1 MVLKPLTKSDMK
13 TKHLILSMITVA
25 LVVVAC
31 NKETNYGPGPASL
44 SPLRQIF
51 ENNIAAATQSFNV
64 NASTGG
70 TVQGADGTTVVFVP
84 NAFRYA
90 DGTVVTGNVQVEL
103 VEALTIADML
113 FLNKQAVGNDNGT
126 LKPLTSGGQI
136 RLTASQ
142 AGQPVKLAPGGSY
155 VQIPSANPDPQMELF
170 SGTVDADGTIIWD
183 PFDGGGNLVI
193 DSGAYAFPNDSLGWI
208 NCDYFGNWGGPL
220 TTITVTVPQVHN
232 DQNTIV
238 WVVFPSINSITNI
251 GGYDAGPST
260 FATGTSYAAPVG
272 MGVTLVSLALING
285 DYYSSFTNST
295 LVVGHNE
302 TITYQPTT
310 LAQFNTDCQAL

>member
-1 MVLKPLTKSDMK
+1 MK
-13 TKHLILSMITVA
+13 TKHLSLSMITVA

-126 LKPLTSGGQI
+126 LKPLTSGG
-136 RLTASQ
+136 R
-142 AGQPVKLAPGGSY
+142 
-155 VQIPSANPDPQMELF
+155 SA
-170 SGTVDADGTIIWD
+170 
-183 PFDGGGNLVI
+183 
-193 DSGAYAFPNDSLGWI
+193 
-208 NCDYFGNWGGPL
+208 
-220 TTITVTVPQVHN
+220 
-232 DQNTIV
+232 
-238 WVVFPSINSITNI
+238 
-251 GGYDAGPST
+251 
-260 FATGTSYAAPVG
+260 
-272 MGVTLVSLALING
+272 
-285 DYYSSFTNST
+285 
-295 LVVGHNE
+295 
-302 TITYQPTT
+302 
-310 LAQFNTDCQAL
+310 